1 MLLTKDLKFEYTP
14 QVKFDFPDIACALGD
29 SLVITGESGSGKT
42 TLLHLLGGL
51 IKPKS
56 GKVILNETEYNI
68 LEGSSLDKYRGKH
81 ISIIF
86 QKMHFISSISVL
98 ENILLAQ
105 WLGTEKKN
113 KNHAM
118 QILERLQIADQKDK
132 NIKQL
137 SQGQQQRVAI
147 ARALINQPSL
157 ILADEPT
164 SSLDNKNAEIVE
176 KLLRESAQTMN
187 AALIMV
193 THDMRMKQNAKNT
206 IELL

>member
-29 SLVITGESGSGKT
+29 SFVITGESGSGKT

-187 AALIMV
+187 AALVMV

>member
-1 MLLTKDLKFEYTP
+1 MFLTKDLKFEYTP
-14 QVKFDFPDIACALGD
+14 QVKFNFPNIECAQGD

-56 GKVILNETEYNI
+56 GKIILNETEVSS
-68 LEGSSLDKYRGKH
+68 LDGSSLDKYRGKH

-105 WLGTEKKN
+105 WLGTKKKDKEN
-113 KNHAM
+113 AM
-118 QILERLQIADQKDK
+118 QIIERLQIADQKDK

-176 KLLRESAQTMN
+176 KLLRESAQIMN
-187 AALIMV
+187 AALVMV

>member
-29 SLVITGESGSGKT
+29 CLVITGESGSGKT

-105 WLGTEKKN
+105 WLGAEKKN

-187 AALIMV
+187 AALVMV

>member
-1 MLLTKDLKFEYTP
+1 MFLTKDLKFEYTP
-14 QVKFDFPDIACALGD
+14 QVKFNFPNIECAQGD

-56 GKVILNETEYNI
+56 GKVILNETEVSS
-68 LEGSSLDKYRGKH
+68 LDGSSLDKYRGKH

-105 WLGTEKKN
+105 WLGTKKKDKEN
-113 KNHAM
+113 AM
-118 QILERLQIADQKDK
+118 QIIERLQIADQKDK

-176 KLLRESAQTMN
+176 KLLRESAQIMN
-187 AALIMV
+187 AALVMV

-206 IELL
+206 IELV

>member
-118 QILERLQIADQKDK
+118 QILERLQIVDQKDK

-187 AALIMV
+187 AALVMV

>member
-1 MLLTKDLKFEYTP
+1 MFLTKDLKFEYTP
-14 QVKFDFPDIACALGD
+14 QVKFNFPNIECAQGD

-56 GKVILNETEYNI
+56 GKVILNETEVSS
-68 LEGSSLDKYRGKH
+68 LDGSSLDKYRGKH

-105 WLGTEKKN
+105 WLGTKKKDKEN
-113 KNHAM
+113 AM
-118 QILERLQIADQKDK
+118 QIIERLQIADQKDK

-176 KLLRESAQTMN
+176 KLLRESAQIMN
-187 AALIMV
+187 AALVMV

>member
-1 MLLTKDLKFEYTP
+1 MLITKDLKFEYTP
-14 QVKFDFPDIACALGD
+14 QVKFSFPDIECAAGD

-56 GKVILNETEYNI
+56 GKVILNETEVNV
-68 LEGSSLDKYRGKH
+68 LDGSSLDKFRGKH

-105 WLGTEKKN
+105 WLGTENKN
-113 KNHAM
+113 KDHAM
-118 QILERLQIADQKDK
+118 QILEKLQIADQKDK

-164 SSLDNKNAEIVE
+164 SSLDNRNAEIVE
-176 KLLRESAQTMN
+176 KLLRESAQSMN
-187 AALIMV
+187 AALVIV

>member
-1 MLLTKDLKFEYTP
+1 MFLTKDLKFEYTP
-14 QVKFDFPDIACALGD
+14 QVKFNFPNIECAQGD

-56 GKVILNETEYNI
+56 GKVILNETEVSS
-68 LEGSSLDKYRGKH
+68 LDGSSMDKYRGKH

-105 WLGTEKKN
+105 WLGTKKKDKEN
-113 KNHAM
+113 AM
-118 QILERLQIADQKDK
+118 QIIERLQIADQKDK

-176 KLLRESAQTMN
+176 KLLRESAQIMN
-187 AALIMV
+187 AALVMV

>member
-105 WLGTEKKN
+105 WLGAEKKN

>member
-1 MLLTKDLKFEYTP
+1 MLITKDLKFEYTP
-14 QVKFDFPDIACALGD
+14 QVKFSFPDIECAAGD

-56 GKVILNETEYNI
+56 GKVILNETEVNV
-68 LEGSSLDKYRGKH
+68 LDGSSLDKFRGKH

-105 WLGTEKKN
+105 WLGTENKN
-113 KNHAM
+113 KDHAM
-118 QILERLQIADQKDK
+118 QILEKLQIADQKDK

-176 KLLRESAQTMN
+176 KLLRESAQSMN
-187 AALIMV
+187 AALVIV

-206 IELL
+206 IIR

>member
-1 MLLTKDLKFEYTP
+1 
-14 QVKFDFPDIACALGD
+14 
-29 SLVITGESGSGKT
+29 
-42 TLLHLLGGL
+42 
-51 IKPKS
+51 
-56 GKVILNETEYNI
+56 
-68 LEGSSLDKYRGKH
+68 
-81 ISIIF
+81 
-86 QKMHFISSISVL
+86 
-98 ENILLAQ
+98 
-105 WLGTEKKN
+105 
-113 KNHAM
+113 M

>member
-29 SLVITGESGSGKT
+29 CLVITGESGSGKT

-187 AALIMV
+187 AALVMV

>member
-1 MLLTKDLKFEYTP
+1 MLITKDLKFEYTQ
-14 QVKFDFPDIACALGD
+14 QVKFGFPDIECAVGD

-56 GKVILNETEYNI
+56 GKVILNETEVNV
-68 LEGSSLDKYRGKH
+68 LEGSSLDKFRGKH

-105 WLGTEKKN
+105 WLGTENKN
-113 KNHAM
+113 KDHAM
-118 QILERLQIADQKDK
+118 QILEKLQIADQKDK

-176 KLLRESAQTMN
+176 KLLSESAQSMN
-187 AALIMV
+187 AALVIV

>member
-1 MLLTKDLKFEYTP
+1 MLITKDLKFEYTP
-14 QVKFDFPDIACALGD
+14 QVQFSFPDIQCAAGD

-56 GKVILNETEYNI
+56 GKVILNETEVNV
-68 LEGSSLDKYRGKH
+68 LDGSSLDKFRGKH

-105 WLGTEKKN
+105 WLGTENKN
-113 KNHAM
+113 KDHAM
-118 QILERLQIADQKDK
+118 QILEKLQIADQKDK

-176 KLLRESAQTMN
+176 KLLRESAQSMN
-187 AALIMV
+187 AALVIV

>member
-29 SLVITGESGSGKT
+29 CLVITGESGSGKT

-105 WLGTEKKN
+105 WLGAEKKN

>member
-1 MLLTKDLKFEYTP
+1 
-14 QVKFDFPDIACALGD
+14 
-29 SLVITGESGSGKT
+29 
-42 TLLHLLGGL
+42 
-51 IKPKS
+51 
-56 GKVILNETEYNI
+56 
-68 LEGSSLDKYRGKH
+68 
-81 ISIIF
+81 
-86 QKMHFISSISVL
+86 MHFISSISVL

-187 AALIMV
+187 AALVMV

>member
-14 QVKFDFPDIACALGD
+14 QVKFSFPDIECVAGD

-56 GKVILNETEYNI
+56 GKVILNETEVNV
-68 LEGSSLDKYRGKH
+68 LEGSSLDKFRGKH

-105 WLGTEKKN
+105 WLGTENKN
-113 KNHAM
+113 KDHAM
-118 QILERLQIADQKDK
+118 QILEKLQIADQKDK

-176 KLLRESAQTMN
+176 KLLSESAQSMN
-187 AALIMV
+187 AALVIV

>member
-1 MLLTKDLKFEYTP
+1 MFLTKDLKFEYTP
-14 QVKFDFPDIACALGD
+14 QVKFNFPNIECAQGD

-56 GKVILNETEYNI
+56 GKVILNETEVSS
-68 LEGSSLDKYRGKH
+68 LDGSSLDKYRGQH

-105 WLGTEKKN
+105 WLGTKKKDKEN
-113 KNHAM
+113 AM
-118 QILERLQIADQKDK
+118 QIIERLQIADQKDK

-176 KLLRESAQTMN
+176 KLLRESAQIMN
-187 AALIMV
+187 AALVMV

>member
-1 MLLTKDLKFEYTP
+1 MLSTKDLKFEYTP
-14 QVKFDFPDIACALGD
+14 QVKFSFPDIECAAGD

-56 GKVILNETEYNI
+56 GKVILNETEVSS
-68 LEGSSLDKYRGKH
+68 LDGSSLDKYRGKH

-105 WLGTEKKN
+105 WLGTKKKDKEN
-113 KNHAM
+113 AM
-118 QILERLQIADQKDK
+118 QIIERLQIADQKDK

-176 KLLRESAQTMN
+176 KLLRESAQIMN
-187 AALIMV
+187 AALVMV

>member
-14 QVKFDFPDIACALGD
+14 LVKFSFPDIECSLGD

-51 IKPKS
+51 IKPNS
-56 GKVILNETEYNI
+56 GKVILNETEINT
-68 LEGSSLDKYRGKH
+68 LDGSSLDKYRGKH

-105 WLGTEKKN
+105 WLGTDKKD
-113 KNHAM
+113 KDSAI
-118 QILERLQIADQKDK
+118 QILERLQIVDQKDK

-164 SSLDNKNAEIVE
+164 SALDNKNAEIVE

-187 AALIMV
+187 AALVMV
-193 THDMRMKQNAKNT
+193 THDMRMKKSAKNT
-206 IELL
+206 IDLL

>member
-1 MLLTKDLKFEYTP
+1 
-14 QVKFDFPDIACALGD
+14 
-29 SLVITGESGSGKT
+29 
-42 TLLHLLGGL
+42 
-51 IKPKS
+51 
-56 GKVILNETEYNI
+56 
-68 LEGSSLDKYRGKH
+68 
-81 ISIIF
+81 
-86 QKMHFISSISVL
+86 
-98 ENILLAQ
+98 
-105 WLGTEKKN
+105 
-113 KNHAM
+113 M

-187 AALIMV
+187 AALVMV

>member
-29 SLVITGESGSGKT
+29 CLVITGESGSGKT

>member
-1 MLLTKDLKFEYTP
+1 MLITKDLKFEYTQ
-14 QVKFDFPDIACALGD
+14 QVKFGFPDIECAAGD

-56 GKVILNETEYNI
+56 GKVILNETEVNV
-68 LEGSSLDKYRGKH
+68 LDGSSLDKFRGKH

-105 WLGTEKKN
+105 WLGTENKN
-113 KNHAM
+113 KDHAM
-118 QILERLQIADQKDK
+118 QILEKLQIADQKDK

-164 SSLDNKNAEIVE
+164 SSLDNRNAEIVE
-176 KLLRESAQTMN
+176 KLLRESAQSMN
-187 AALIMV
+187 AALVIV

>member
-1 MLLTKDLKFEYTP
+1 MFLTKDLKFEYTP
-14 QVKFDFPDIACALGD
+14 QIKFNFPNIECAQGD

-56 GKVILNETEYNI
+56 GKVILNETEVSS
-68 LEGSSLDKYRGKH
+68 LDGSSLDKYRGKH

-105 WLGTEKKN
+105 WLGTKKKDKEN
-113 KNHAM
+113 AM
-118 QILERLQIADQKDK
+118 QIIERLQIADQKDK

-176 KLLRESAQTMN
+176 KLLRESAQIMN
-187 AALIMV
+187 AALVMV

>member
-1 MLLTKDLKFEYTP
+1 
-14 QVKFDFPDIACALGD
+14 
-29 SLVITGESGSGKT
+29 
-42 TLLHLLGGL
+42 
-51 IKPKS
+51 
-56 GKVILNETEYNI
+56 
-68 LEGSSLDKYRGKH
+68 
-81 ISIIF
+81 
-86 QKMHFISSISVL
+86 MHFISSISVL

>member
-1 MLLTKDLKFEYTP
+1 MLSTKDLKFEYTP
-14 QVKFDFPDIACALGD
+14 QVKFSFPDIECAAGD

-56 GKVILNETEYNI
+56 GKVILNETEVNV
-68 LEGSSLDKYRGKH
+68 LDGSSLDKFRGKH

-105 WLGTEKKN
+105 WLGTENKN
-113 KNHAM
+113 KDHAM
-118 QILERLQIADQKDK
+118 QILEKLQIADQKDK

-164 SSLDNKNAEIVE
+164 SSLDNRNAEIVE
-176 KLLRESAQTMN
+176 KLLRESAQSMN
-187 AALIMV
+187 AALVIV

>member
-56 GKVILNETEYNI
+56 GKVNLNETEYNI

-118 QILERLQIADQKDK
+118 QILERLQIVDQKDK

-187 AALIMV
+187 AALVMV

>member
-1 MLLTKDLKFEYTP
+1 MLITKDIKFEYTP
-14 QVKFDFPDIACALGD
+14 QVKFGFPDIQCAVGD

-56 GKVILNETEYNI
+56 GKVILNETEVNV
-68 LEGSSLDKYRGKH
+68 LEGSSLDKFRGKH

-105 WLGTEKKN
+105 WLGTENKN
-113 KNHAM
+113 KDHAM
-118 QILERLQIADQKDK
+118 QILEKLQIADQKDK

-176 KLLRESAQTMN
+176 KLLRESAQSMN
-187 AALIMV
+187 AALVIV

>member
-14 QVKFDFPDIACALGD
+14 QVKFVFPDIECALGD

-56 GKVILNETEYNI
+56 GKVILNETEYSI

-113 KNHAM
+113 KDNAI
-118 QILERLQIADQKDK
+118 QILERLQIVDQKDK

-187 AALIMV
+187 AALVMV

>member
-193 THDMRMKQNAKNT
+193 THDMRMKLNAKNT